1 MISLNAESSLV
12 VAGILVALWRGTA
25 RKPWPAWSIARP
37 DIAAWIALALTIA
50 LAFGY
55 MAGTY
60 FLSDDFLLL
69 KHARSEWTWRGVF
82 TIGGGDGFFR
92 PLGDMSYALSV
103 RAADSNP
110 ALWHWIGFALH
121 AANGVLVYAL
131 AMTLGYSRFA
141 AWLTGTVFALHAAH
155 PEAVV
160 WMAGRF
166 DLLAAF
172 FVLAGLI
179 AFHRYLERETAALGW
194 LAIATSA
201 MIAALLSKESAYAFG
216 PLAAL
221 LVVCTNGTR
230 RPRAW
235 SAVLGFVLITAAMF
249 TYRWRLQGGLGGY
262 GSVSVFGSAKALLF
276 RMWAILFFPVSRAL
290 PAVGWWFS
298 LLTLGY
304 AAALILLFLSRS
316 ERAKL
321 AFALGFAILTAAPAI
336 AQLAIG
342 PDLEKSRV
350 LYLPSA
356 GFCLLVGGLAGIARM
371 RSAVAAVLIIFQAA
385 ALWHNLTGWRMAS
398 EMVESVCKAVADCA
412 VHSEA
417 NPQVKGLPRIW
428 HGVYTFANGFAECV
442 EMNRKPK
449 VDATPGSVG
458 CQFRFDDA
466 TGAIEPVQ

>member
-12 VAGILVALWRGTA
+12 VAGIFVALWRGTP
-25 RKPWPAWSIARP
+25 RKPWPTWSVRRP
-37 DIAAWIALALTIA
+37 DVAAWIALALTIA
-50 LAFGY
+50 LAFGW
-55 MAGTY
+55 MAATY

-69 KHARSEWTWRGVF
+69 KHARTAWTWRGVF
-82 TIGGGDGFFR
+82 TTGGGDGFFR
-92 PLGDMSYALSV
+92 PLGDMSYALTV

-110 ALWHWIGFALH
+110 SAWHWIGFALH
-121 AANGVLVYAL
+121 AANAVLLYAL
-131 AMTLGYSRFA
+131 AMTLGYSRVA
-141 AWLTGTVFALHAAH
+141 AWLTAAVFALHAAH

-179 AFHRYLERETAALGW
+179 AFQRYLERETAAWGW
-194 LAIATSA
+194 LAVATTA
-201 MIAALLSKESAYAFG
+201 MIAALLSKESAYAFT

-221 LVVCTNGTR
+221 MVACTNGTHR
-230 RPRAW
+230 RRAW
-235 SAVLGFVLITAAMF
+235 VAVLGFALITSAVF
-249 TYRWRLQGGLGGY
+249 VYRWRLQGGLGGY

-276 RMWAILFFPVSRAL
+276 RMWAILFFPVNRAL
-290 PAVGWWFS
+290 PAAGSWFS
-298 LLTLGY
+298 VLTVGY
-304 AAALILLFLSRS
+304 AAALIVLFLSRT

-321 AFALGFAILTAAPAI
+321 TFALGFAILTAAPAVS
-336 AQLAIG
+336 QLAIG

-371 RSAVAAVLIIFQAA
+371 RTAVAAILIIFQAA

-398 EMVESVCKAVADCA
+398 EMVELVCKASADCA

-417 NPQVKGLPRIW
+417 DPQVEGLPRIW

-449 VDATPGSVG
+449 LDATPGAAG

-466 TGAIEPVQ
+466 TGVIEPVK